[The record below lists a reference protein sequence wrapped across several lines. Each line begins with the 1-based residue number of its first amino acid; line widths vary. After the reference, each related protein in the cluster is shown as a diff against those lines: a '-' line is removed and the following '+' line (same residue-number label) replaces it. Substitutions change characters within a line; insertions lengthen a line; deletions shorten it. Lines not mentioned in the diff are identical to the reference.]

1 MPKKRVYELAKEL
14 GVDSKVLLKV
24 INDMG
29 EFVRSASSIV
39 EVPVERRLKERFAAD
54 DGLRVRVARPASD
67 RSAEEVAQSPLR
79 SSSTM
84 ERGPFGAATVSAL
97 PAPGRVEEPIDLF
110 EDFGGDADGDLDYMR
125 QQLMDGYTP
134 HLGQRRDK
142 WKRGQGQGPQPSRPL
157 VATAETYWLL
167 DDFEQVFFIEGTP
180 MDLIQR
186 KAALWQATGLD
197 AGEVKEWIDAD
208 VYDDEPDLAASLSAA
223 GFTPRQAREKYRLSR
238 DGDRLS
244 VISWVRG
251 RTDQAVAARE
261 FMARIDAVRTRG
273 TGQALG

>member
-1 MPKKRVYELAKEL
+1 MYELAKEL
-14 GVDSKVLLKV
+14 DVDSKVLLKV

-54 DGLRVRVARPASD
+54 DGLRARIARRGSG
-67 RSAEEVAQSPLR
+67 RSAKEVVQSTLR
-79 SSSTM
+79 SASTM
-84 ERGPFGAATVSAL
+84 ERGPVGAATVPAL

-125 QQLMDGYTP
+125 QQLMDGFTP
-134 HLGQRRDK
+134 QSSQRRGK
-142 WKRGQGQGPQPSRPL
+142 SRRGQVPQPPRPL

-167 DDFEQVFFIEGTP
+167 DDYEQVFFIEGTL
-180 MDLIQR
+180 MDVIQR
-186 KAALWQATGLD
+186 KAARWQATGLD

-261 FMARIDAVRTRG
+261 FMARIDAVRARG